1 MRGVVANLTEEFN
14 AGRIVGKEY
23 ASTYVG
29 AIGAVL
35 QQSMM
40 FALQNQEADKKADL
54 ISQQI
59 INAASQDTLIIK
71 QQTKTDAEI
80 ALLTAKKFTEEAQIK
95 DTVDGS
101 SVVGVLGKQKALF
114 TAQTDG
120 FARDA
125 EQKLLKQVL
134 DTWSVRRTTDTGT
147 LVTANGLSDTNIKS
161 IMDKARV
168 GVGLTASV

>member
-1 MRGVVANLTEEFN
+1 MRAVVANLTEEYN
-14 AGRIVGKEY
+14 AGRLVGKEY
-23 ASTYVG
+23 ASTYLG

-35 QQSMM
+35 QQSVQ
-40 FALQNQEADKKADL
+40 FVLAQQEADKKADL
-54 ISQQI
+54 MAQQI
-59 INAASQDTLIIK
+59 INAVSQDALIIK
-71 QQTKTDAEI
+71 QQTKTDAET
-80 ALLTAKKFTEEAQIK
+80 ALLTAKLYSEQAQVK

-101 SVVGVLGKQKALF
+101 TVVGVLGKQKLLF
-114 TAQTDG
+114 GAQTDG

-147 LVTANGLSDTNIKS
+147 LVDTNGLSDTNIKS

-168 GVGLTASV
+168 GVGLAASV